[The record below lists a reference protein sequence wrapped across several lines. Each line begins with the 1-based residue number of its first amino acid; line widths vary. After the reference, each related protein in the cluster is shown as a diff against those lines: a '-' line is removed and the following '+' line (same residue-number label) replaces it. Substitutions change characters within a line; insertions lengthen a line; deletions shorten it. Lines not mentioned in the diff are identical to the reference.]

1 MDPLIRNRHQAV
13 EAVEAYSPAE
23 QQFNQ
28 RRKTVGM
35 VLGPAVFVVLLAM
48 PMASLAPPAHRLA
61 AILALVV
68 VCWITEALPLA
79 VTALLG
85 PLLAI
90 VLQVAPAQKALASF
104 ADPIIFLFIGSFIL
118 AESMYVHGLDR
129 RIAFSALSSRVVG
142 RSAGRLLVVFGGV
155 SFVISMWISNT
166 ATAAMMFPI
175 GMSIVTHLSTQS
187 VAGTPQF
194 RRFATTMMLI
204 TAFGASLGGLATP
217 IGTPPNLIGL
227 GMMRELLGIQISF
240 FKWMMFGLPLAV
252 VLYAVLALGFW
263 FVGARGLQLSQDTS
277 ELVRR
282 QLALLGRMSR
292 GERNVMVAFFVTVA
306 LWILPGAFSILGQR
320 DSWLAHTYESSMP
333 EAAAALAGA
342 VLLFLLPV
350 DWRQRRFTMSWE
362 EAVRID
368 WGTVLLF
375 GGGLAMGSLSFSTGL
390 AEVMGRSVSSL
401 VPSQSPLAFTALFTG
416 FAVMLSEMT
425 SNTASASMIVPVA
438 IAVSQAAGISPLE
451 PALGAT
457 LGASVGFMLPISTP
471 PNAIAYSSGH
481 IPITSMMK
489 YGVALDVVSFVVIV
503 AMVSIVVPL
512 LF

>member
-28 RRKTVGM
+28 RRKTIGM
-35 VLGPAVFVVLLAM
+35 VVGPALFVVLLAM
-48 PMASLAPPAHRLA
+48 PMGTLAPPAHRLA
-61 AILALVV
+61 AIIVLMVV
-68 VCWITEALPLA
+68 FWVSEALPLA

-129 RIAFSALSSRVVG
+129 RIAFSALSSRFVG
-142 RSAGRLLVVFGGV
+142 RSAGRLLVVFGAV
-155 SFVISMWISNT
+155 SLVISMWISNT

-187 VAGTPQF
+187 VAATPQF

-227 GMMRELLGIQISF
+227 GMLRQLIGVQISF
-240 FKWMMFGLPLAV
+240 FQWMTLGLPLAV
-252 VLYAVLALGFW
+252 VLYTALALGFW
-263 FVGARGLQLSQDTS
+263 FVGARGLKLSEDTS
-277 ELVRR
+277 DLVRR
-282 QLALLGRMSR
+282 QLTLLGRLSR

-306 LWILPGAFSILGQR
+306 LWILPGVLAIFGLR
-320 DSWLAHTYESSMP
+320 DTWLARTYESSMP
-333 EAAAALAGA
+333 ESAAALAGA

-375 GGGLAMGSLSFSTGL
+375 GGGLAMGSLAFSTGL
-390 AEVMGRSVSSL
+390 AEAMGSSVASM
-401 VPSQSPLAFTALFTG
+401 VPLHTPLAFTAVFTG
-416 FAVMLSEMT
+416 LAVLLSEMT

-438 IAVSQAAGISPLE
+438 IAVSQAAGVNPLE

-481 IPITSMMK
+481 VPITSMMK
-489 YGVALDVVSFVVIV
+489 YGVALDVVSFAVIV
-503 AMVSIVVPL
+503 GMVSILVPL